1 MPRTTRGPI
10 DFLSGYTII
19 DPAPG
24 DPPQNDYFISD
35 NYTIWG
41 VGLVTFGPPTQ
52 PQQDWIANPANLANA
67 SMLSTFPTD
76 WVSFGFPMASTPLTL
91 WEGATWV
98 ANQLLL
104 TEQGIVGADAWSIA
118 GQSGTG
124 IFYWS
129 DTSIVNGTG
138 GDETLNGTGVAET
151 LNGLGGNDTLNGGGG
166 SDALH
171 GGAGNDTLN
180 GGAGVDRLWGDDGN
194 DILNPGSDSA
204 FIYITGGLNRAGV
217 YFVDGGPGTDTLV
230 LDYSGSAASKS
241 ISGGQVLA
249 SPQVLN
255 VEQLN
260 ITGSAF
266 SDFLSGSSGDDQ
278 LFGGGGYDYLSG
290 GGGNDTLDAGPA
302 GASSV
307 AELGPGGHSSADALS
322 LDHLFTA
329 GGGSPSVTFGIDQ
342 VEQMVTDTFQL
353 RDSAGGFYS
362 FTVGSAGDEA
372 TINYTADGGAFGDA
386 IVQFHI
392 TDANGVAV
400 WDWDSF
406 DPPPPV
412 SFAAAGT
419 YYLEVVVFNS
429 NPWVPA
435 SVDVT
440 LSLDGGGVLASNVLE
455 GGAGNDTYIVY
466 SSTDQVIE
474 KPGEGTDIVRS
485 SASYA
490 LGANVENLTL
500 TGSAAI
506 NGTGNGGA
514 NVITGNS
521 GANVIIGGG
530 GADMLTGGAG
540 ADVFK
545 YLALSDSTNG
555 AMDVITDFTGKKG
568 GDKIDVS
575 AIDAIAGTP
584 ANEAFKLV
592 SKFSGHAGELITSYD
607 KVSGNTNI
615 YLDVNGDS
623 VADAIIQLSGHV
635 NLTAADFI
643 L

>member
-1 MPRTTRGPI
+1 M
-10 DFLSGYTII
+10 
-19 DPAPG
+19 
-24 DPPQNDYFISD
+24 
-35 NYTIWG
+35 
-41 VGLVTFGPPTQ
+41 
-52 PQQDWIANPANLANA
+52 
-67 SMLSTFPTD
+67 
-76 WVSFGFPMASTPLTL
+76 
-91 WEGATWV
+91 
-98 ANQLLL
+98 
-104 TEQGIVGADAWSIA
+104 
-118 GQSGTG
+118 
-124 IFYWS
+124 
-129 DTSIVNGTG
+129 
-138 GDETLNGTGVAET
+138 
-151 LNGLGGNDTLNGGGG
+151 
-166 SDALH
+166 
-171 GGAGNDTLN
+171 
-180 GGAGVDRLWGDDGN
+180 
-194 DILNPGSDSA
+194 
-204 FIYITGGLNRAGV
+204 
-217 YFVDGGPGTDTLV
+217 
-230 LDYSGSAASKS
+230 
-241 ISGGQVLA
+241 
-249 SPQVLN
+249 
-255 VEQLN
+255 
-260 ITGSAF
+260 
-266 SDFLSGSSGDDQ
+266 
-278 LFGGGGYDYLSG
+278 
-290 GGGNDTLDAGPA
+290 
-302 GASSV
+302 
-307 AELGPGGHSSADALS
+307 
-322 LDHLFTA
+322 
-329 GGGSPSVTFGIDQ
+329 
-342 VEQMVTDTFQL
+342 
-353 RDSAGGFYS
+353 
-362 FTVGSAGDEA
+362 
-372 TINYTADGGAFGDA
+372 
-386 IVQFHI
+386 
-392 TDANGVAV
+392 
-400 WDWDSF
+400 
-406 DPPPPV
+406 
-412 SFAAAGT
+412 
-419 YYLEVVVFNS
+419 
-429 NPWVPA
+429 
-435 SVDVT
+435 T

-485 SASYA
+485 SASFA

-514 NVITGNS
+514 NIIIGNS